1 MKNKTNCIKI
11 KNKLELKIKKYLI
24 KNKKSIIIHL
34 KKEKD
39 RIKKVTELE
48 ETGLHKTKKIK
59 EKSNRKKRV
68 KG

>member
-39 RIKKVTELE
+39 RSK
-48 ETGLHKTKKIK
+48 
-59 EKSNRKKRV
+59 KSNRIRRNRV
-68 KG
+68 T